1 MDQAHQGSLHSQ
13 PPTRRTT
20 QTGLKPQH
28 LDFALRS
35 LSSPFESL
43 FRMSRASDRPMAVS
57 TAAGCSRTRAHASA
71 RHAER
76 PSPRHGRKPEP
87 DRTPPD
93 GAPAFRSTAVNEAEL
108 SGFSAACAETLA
120 ASPGSSGTG
129 FRFSSQRSPSP
140 GIFRGTVYRPP
151 CQRHR
156 RQRGGLV
163 RVKRALRFAGAY
175 KRAAVPS
182 NARGE
187 TSSTPARIRVS
198 FLNTRRNHDSAGARW
213 GRASGWQPCSNA
225 VSRVLFFPFPD
236 ENFALGAPIAFL
248 RRS

>member
-1 MDQAHQGSLHSQ
+1 
-13 PPTRRTT
+13 
-20 QTGLKPQH
+20 
-28 LDFALRS
+28 
-35 LSSPFESL
+35 
-43 FRMSRASDRPMAVS
+43 MSRASDRPMAVS

-140 GIFRGTVYRPP
+140 GYFS
-151 CQRHR
+151 RHSV
-156 RQRGGLV
+156 Q
-163 RVKRALRFAGAY
+163 ASMSA
-175 KRAAVPS
+175 
-182 NARGE
+182 
-187 TSSTPARIRVS
+187 SSTLTWRPGSCQQSSSICGRLQASRGSFECAWRDEFNAGRRAVANGPAASV
-198 FLNTRRNHDSAGARW
+198 ARACVTVA
-213 GRASGWQPCSNA
+213 ASCSTC
-225 VSRVLFFPFPD
+225 V
-236 ENFALGAPIAFL
+236 
-248 RRS
+248 